1 MGKISCQANKPRI
14 PAAEGDIQVNFCKNP
29 PCPNFGVPASTK
41 KQPRGPGAKLR
52 GRDKYVVNAT
62 ESQWPTLKCLQ
73 CNEHPPIKSNYG
85 IYEEFL
91 RLTEYLKL
99 FPIPSCPNPSC
110 TNHSRGIDLGKA
122 YYYSF
127 GTTKGGSKRYRCK
140 ICGKTFSIGKSTVRQ
155 RKPHLNKLIFKLLM
169 NKSPFRRICEIADI
183 SPQTLYDK
191 MAFLYKQC
199 QIFSGNRERN
209 LSNMPIRRVYVGI
222 DRQDYVVNW
231 TNRLDKRNTTFQA
244 VGSADNKT
252 GYVFGMHLNFDPAL
266 DPIHVEQNAKDICDH
281 TLPHPFR
288 RYARVWLLRDY
299 EEAINRKIKKQLRR
313 NRSKL
318 SEKIKARY
326 DEALLRPDIEAFES
340 LNEFMQLPKHGM
352 QVHAEYTLYGH
363 YFLLKYLFSKVQ
375 KVRFFLD
382 QDSGMRAA
390 CLGAFQPE
398 IQHRTCD
405 AFYVRINKK
414 MTVPQK
420 RKALETSRSEFKRV
434 QKLHPELTT
443 NQVKLLLI
451 KQRIASMD
459 EFGKWKDKWLEHPFP
474 DMSEPEKSICYL
486 TDYGDYD
493 EDHLAWLYNKASMHA
508 IDRFFMQVRRRLSLL
523 ERPIASAGRARRM
536 WYGYSAYS
544 PDSIVKVLSIFRTF
558 YNYTQS
564 GKDEKTPAMR
574 LGLAKGVVTLEDII
588 YE

>member
-1 MGKISCQANKPRI
+1 
-14 PAAEGDIQVNFCKNP
+14 
-29 PCPNFGVPASTK
+29 
-41 KQPRGPGAKLR
+41 
-52 GRDKYVVNAT
+52 
-62 ESQWPTLKCLQ
+62 
-73 CNEHPPIKSNYG
+73 
-85 IYEEFL
+85 
-91 RLTEYLKL
+91 
-99 FPIPSCPNPSC
+99 
-110 TNHSRGIDLGKA
+110 
-122 YYYSF
+122 
-127 GTTKGGSKRYRCK
+127 
-140 ICGKTFSIGKSTVRQ
+140 
-155 RKPHLNKLIFKLLM
+155 M
-169 NKSPFRRICEIADI
+169 NKSPFRRICEVADI

-191 MAFLYKQC
+191 IAFLYTQC
-199 QIFSGNRERN
+199 QLFSGSRERN

-266 DPIHVEQNAKDICDH
+266 NPIHVEQNAKDICDH

-313 NRSKL
+313 DKRKL
-318 SEKIKARY
+318 SEKIKERY
-326 DEALLRPDIEAFES
+326 EEALLRPDIEAFEL

-352 QVHAEYTLYGH
+352 RVHAEYTLYGH
-363 YFLLKYLFSKVQ
+363 FFLLKKLFSKIQ

-420 RKALETSRSEFKRV
+420 QKALETSRNEFKRV
-434 QKLHPELTT
+434 QKLHPKLTT
-443 NQVKLLLI
+443 NQVKLVMI

-459 EFGKWKDKWLEHPFP
+459 EIGKWNDKWLEHPFP
-474 DMSEPEKSICYL
+474 DMSEPEKSVCYL
-486 TDYGDYD
+486 TDFGDYD

-564 GKDEKTPAMR
+564 GKDKKTPAMR